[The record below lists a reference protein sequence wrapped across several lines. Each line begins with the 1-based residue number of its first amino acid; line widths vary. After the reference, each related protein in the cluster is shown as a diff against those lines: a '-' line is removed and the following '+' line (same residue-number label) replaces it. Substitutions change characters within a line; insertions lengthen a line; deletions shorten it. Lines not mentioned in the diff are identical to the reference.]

1 METIQMIIGWAVV
14 PAFAVALWVAVRECV
29 GLFKD
34 MEKFKD

>member
-1 METIQMIIGWAVV
+1 MIIGWAVV

-34 MEKFKD
+34 MREL